1 MIIGWRGSPKI
12 KDEPQH
18 EVKGKI
24 TEKILKL
31 LNIKYTIVRSIK
43 DLKKFDKQKDYVR
56 KWVPEFDSESYVD
69 PIIDH
74 KYARERCLNAYK
86 IGLNK

>member
-1 MIIGWRGSPKI
+1 MNLSKNKKKQIEGIDFNKSYKI
-12 KDEPQH
+12 SDA
-18 EVKGKI
+18 VKLIK
-24 TEKILKL
+24 EK
-31 LNIKYTIVRSIK
+31 N
-43 DLKKFDKQKDYVR
+43 YVK

>member
-1 MIIGWRGSPKI
+1 MASKLVDYEQASNVVNWQWVAGCGVDAAPYFRIFNP
-12 KDEPQH
+12 
-18 EVKGKI
+18 
-24 TEKILKL
+24 TEQ
-31 LNIKYTIVRSIK
+31 
-43 DLKKFDKQKDYVR
+43 LKKFDKQKDYVR